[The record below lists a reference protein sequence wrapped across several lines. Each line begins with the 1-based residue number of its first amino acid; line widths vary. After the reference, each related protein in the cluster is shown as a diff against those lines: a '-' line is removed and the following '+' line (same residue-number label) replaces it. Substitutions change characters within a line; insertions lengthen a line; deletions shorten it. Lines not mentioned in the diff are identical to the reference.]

1 MNDTGLAV
9 PWAASPPTVL
19 PHPQMDAVN
28 ILPGY
33 PANTTATTPATL
45 SVPWSGTT
53 VAVPREPS
61 ISSLHKMAL
70 S

>member
-1 MNDTGLAV
+1 
-9 PWAASPPTVL
+9 
-19 PHPQMDAVN
+19 MDAVN

-33 PANTTATTPATL
+33 PADTTAVTPATL

-53 VAVPREPS
+53 VAVPTEPS

>member
-1 MNDTGLAV
+1 
-9 PWAASPPTVL
+9 
-19 PHPQMDAVN
+19 
-28 ILPGY
+28 
-33 PANTTATTPATL
+33 
-45 SVPWSGTT
+45 VPWSGTT